1 MGFLT
6 AMCIGALSSLIVTK
20 VLDNFGEIGEFLKG
34 QPVLTPINRTVLQNY
49 TTAYTNAVTEKFIKK
64 TVEEIYSSALK
75 EASLRKEGYQHP
87 FAPLLPI
94 HVYPE
99 SSYLPA
105 IIMKLEKLFPGCTVE
120 MNERLGMY
128 EIKWF

>member
-6 AMCIGALSSLIVTK
+6 AMFIGALTSLIATK
-20 VLDNFGEIGEFLKG
+20 FVDNMSAIGEYLKG
-34 QPVLTPINRTVLQNY
+34 QPNLKPMNRTVLQNY
-49 TTAYTNAVTEKFIKK
+49 TTTYTNAVTEKFIKK
-64 TVEEIYSSALK
+64 TVEEIYTAALK

-99 SSYLPA
+99 TTYLPT
-105 IIMKLEKLFPGCTVE
+105 IIEKLEKLFPECTVE
-120 MNERLGMY
+120 MNDRLGMY

>member
-6 AMCIGALSSLIVTK
+6 AMLIGALTSLIATK
-20 VLDNFGEIGEFLKG
+20 FVDNMGEIGDFLKG
-34 QPVLTPINRTVLQNY
+34 EPILKPMNRTVLQNY
-49 TTAYTNAVTEKFIKK
+49 TTTYTNAVTEKFIKK
-64 TVEEIYSSALK
+64 TVEEIYTSALK
-75 EASLRKEGYQHP
+75 EASLRKMGYQHP

-99 SSYLPA
+99 SSYLPN
-105 IIMKLEKLFPGCTVE
+105 IIEKLEMLFPGCTVE

>member
-6 AMCIGALSSLIVTK
+6 AMFIGALTSLIATK
-20 VLDNFGEIGEFLKG
+20 FVDNMSTIGEFLKG

-99 SSYLPA
+99 SSYLPT

>member
-6 AMCIGALSSLIVTK
+6 AMLIGALSSLIITK
-20 VLDNFGEIGEFLKG
+20 FVDNMSEVGDLLKG
-34 QPVLTPINRTVLQNY
+34 QPILKPMNRSVLQNY
-49 TTAYTNAVTEKFIKK
+49 TTVYTNAVTEKFIKK
-64 TVEEIYSSALK
+64 TVEEIYTAALK

-99 SSYLPA
+99 STYLPN
-105 IIMKLEKLFPGCTVE
+105 IITKLEKLFPECTVE
-120 MNERLGMY
+120 MNQRLGMY

>member
-6 AMCIGALSSLIVTK
+6 AMFIGALTSLIATK
-20 VLDNFGEIGEFLKG
+20 FLDNMGEIGELFKG
-34 QPVLTPINRTVLQNY
+34 QPILKPMNRTVLQNY
-49 TTAYTNAVTEKFIKK
+49 TTTYTNAVTEKFIKK
-64 TVEEIYSSALK
+64 TVEEIYGAALK

-99 SSYLPA
+99 SSYLPS
-105 IIMKLEKLFPGCTVE
+105 IIEKLEKLFPECTVE
-120 MNERLGMY
+120 LNTRLGMY